1 MEEHQQQLL
10 QCLRSALF
18 RQETVRWPEDERR
31 RSALLNLAEEQHV
44 LPLVLDR
51 LIPAAKAAGADG
63 EILRPLRQLLLQ
75 SAVGQTRRTG
85 KLEELYGALEAEGLR
100 PLLVKGLACRLLY
113 SNPDLRP
120 SSDEDLLA
128 RDQDLEAIHR
138 VFTRMG
144 MEQEG
149 DEQLGEAQVVT
160 YGDRESG
167 LRVEL
172 HRRLFS
178 EDAQAYGGMNRCFE
192 QAFDRGVRLEGT
204 NGPVWTMGP
213 DDHLLYLICHSFKHF
228 LHSGFGVRQVC
239 DICLAAAAWGEY
251 IDWDAFFAA
260 LEPFRADCFAL
271 NLFAIGTEYLGFAGR
286 WPAPMAATLAA
297 RGETDCVPLLE
308 DLLTAGVYG
317 SSSDVRLHSS
327 RITLNAVT
335 AEGEQRLGQSVLRTV
350 FPTAHELEGRYP
362 YLKEKPWLLPWAWGQ
377 RLVRYAGE
385 TWGRTGAARE
395 SVAIGE
401 HRVELLK
408 KYGVIP

>member
-18 RQETVRWPEDERR
+18 RQEAVRWPQDEGE

-51 LIPAAKAAGADG
+51 LIPAAKAAGTDG
-63 EILRPLRQLLLQ
+63 ETLRPLRQLLLQ

-113 SNPDLRP
+113 PNPDLQRIREL
-120 SSDEDLLA
+120 SGG
-128 RDQDLEAIHR
+128 R
-138 VFTRMG
+138 VDMGPGTLYGVLTRMG
-144 MEQEG
+144 MEAEEG
-149 DEQLGEAQVVT
+149 GPPGQAQVAT
-160 YGDRESG
+160 YCDQESG
-167 LRVEL
+167 LRIEL
-172 HRRLFS
+172 HRRLFA

-192 QAFDRGVRLEGT
+192 QAFDRGARLEGT

-251 IDWDAFFAA
+251 IDWDGFFTA

-286 WPAPMAATLAA
+286 WPAPMAAALAV
-297 RGETDCVPLLE
+297 RGETDCGPLLE

-327 RITLNAVT
+327 RITLNAVA
-335 AEGEQRLGQSVLRTV
+335 AEGEQGLGHSVLRTV
-350 FPTAHELEGRYP
+350 FPTARELEGRYP
-362 YLKEKPWLLPWAWGQ
+362 YLKEKPWLLPWAWVQ
-377 RLVRYAGE
+377 RLAHYAGE
-385 TWGRTGAARE
+385 NWGRTGAARE

-401 HRVELLK
+401 RRVALLK

>member
-1 MEEHQQQLL
+1 MEKHEQQLL

-18 RQETVRWPEDERR
+18 RQEAAQWPGDEEELNR
-31 RSALLNLAEEQHV
+31 LLTLAEEQHV

-51 LIPAAKAAGADG
+51 LIPAARTAGAEADA
-63 EILRPLRQLLLQ
+63 LRPLRQMLLQ
-75 SAVGQTRRTG
+75 SAVGQTRRTR
-85 KLEELYGALEAEGLR
+85 KLEALYGALEAEGLR

-113 SNPDLRP
+113 PNPDLRP

-128 RDQDLEAIHR
+128 REEEMKDIHR

-149 DEQLGEAQVVT
+149 DGRLGEAQVVT
-160 YGDRESG
+160 YWDRESG
-167 LRVEL
+167 LRIEL
-172 HRRLFS
+172 HRKLFP
-178 EDAQAYGGMNRCFE
+178 EDARAYGGMNRCFE
-192 QAFDRGVRLEGT
+192 QSFDRGIRLEGA

-239 DICLAAAAWGEY
+239 DICLAAAAWGER
-251 IDWDAFFAA
+251 IDWDDFFAA
-260 LEPFRADCFAL
+260 LEPFRADCFAR
-271 NLFAIGTEYLGFAGR
+271 NLFAIGAEYLGFAGR
-286 WPAPMAATLAA
+286 WPLPMEAALAA
-297 RGETDCVPLLE
+297 RGETDCGALLE

-327 RITLNAVT
+327 RITLNAAA
-335 AEGEQRLGQSVLRTV
+335 AEGEQTLGRSVLRTV
-350 FPTAHELEGRYP
+350 FPSARELEGRYP
-362 YLKEKPWLLPWAWGQ
+362 YLKKKPWLLPGAWVQ
-377 RLVRYAGE
+377 RLAHYAGE
-385 TWGRTGAARE
+385 NLGRTGAARE

-401 HRVELLK
+401 RRVALLK